1 MWEPGAPFSQIKI
14 RPRALGGCEIDPPA
28 RQWFVSLGIPMPI
41 LLGELLSGILYPS
54 GNRDTSLPPHH
65 SAK

>member
-1 MWEPGAPFSQIKI
+1 
-14 RPRALGGCEIDPPA
+14 
-28 RQWFVSLGIPMPI
+28 MPI